1 MWNLIRL
8 LLVESVLTIRDFL
21 SVNTGSVFSFIIKNQ
36 INFDIPYIWD
46 SNFTLLIIIKSY
58 ESFKSYDFY

>member
-36 INFDIPYIWD
+36 IYFDIPYIWD
-46 SNFTLLIIIKSY
+46 SNFTLLIMHYI
-58 ESFKSYDFY
+58 KSYDFY